1 VEDAEEFE
9 EQLEDGLDQVPPEDL
24 AEYLALEHNEDI
36 GPINCV
42 GLDIADKNTSAGKAG
57 DDVSTQR
64 VYKRIN
70 AKYSL
75 FLADLDDSELDI
87 CSDIYLPGKA
97 DFVNR
102 MIVCQLIHSYILHT
116 SPTVSH
122 ISESL
127 IFLQRKLSN
136 AVKAVG
142 KIPPKGMI
150 REDTWTKDFTKDMLI
165 KVANSEEMQLRDLYA
180 DMGRQITG
188 SDQLRLLDC
197 CYNSHVMT
205 KFSAMAKSNVV
216 TGYTHLSQIGSRG
229 SDSRGIMISHGFVKA
244 MRFLGEDEDVDHFVH
259 NYGKTNHLGRVTYK
273 AFATHQ
279 NPRMDSSA
287 HLRMSTL
294 LSFSCSG
301 EPFLES

>member
-1 VEDAEEFE
+1 
-9 EQLEDGLDQVPPEDL
+9 
-24 AEYLALEHNEDI
+24 
-36 GPINCV
+36 
-42 GLDIADKNTSAGKAG
+42 
-57 DDVSTQR
+57 
-64 VYKRIN
+64 
-70 AKYSL
+70 
-75 FLADLDDSELDI
+75 
-87 CSDIYLPGKA
+87 
-97 DFVNR
+97 
-102 MIVCQLIHSYILHT
+102 
-116 SPTVSH
+116 
-122 ISESL
+122 
-127 IFLQRKLSN
+127 
-136 AVKAVG
+136 VKAVG